1 MRLRSRSLDSI
12 VLPVLTWFFV
22 VTQCNL
28 CSAIALQSNGNQ
40 PDSPRERIR
49 LHTGWKFWR
58 SESRPDNLVY
68 EPRPYANDSGLFVL
82 KPWILPTANE
92 FIENAEDRHDV
103 PTEDP
108 DINIPYVKDSFDDS
122 DWEGVKVPHDWAIK
136 GPFYINGDESPITGQ
151 MGSLPLHGVGWYRR
165 KLSFSPA
172 DVGKSIYLEIDGAM
186 SYSAVWV
193 NGKIVGGWP
202 YGYNSYHLDITSHLK
217 EGDNQLA
224 IRIDNPPDSGRWYT
238 GAGIYRNVWLT
249 KVKSVHVARWGTYV
263 TSEVTGDSA
272 SIKFVVNLENNAEK
286 QTNVTVQTEIFEMD
300 SANGSPA
307 QQVAG
312 FPSSSVVLPAH
323 GQESISTSTT
333 LQNPRLWGPPPS
345 QSPNLYLA
353 VTTVI
358 HCGKVVDTYET
369 QFGIRSLTFGG
380 DGFSINGERLRFQG
394 VNQHHDLG
402 ALGAAYNHKAAER
415 QLHLLREAGVNAI
428 RMAHNPPAPELLELT
443 DRLGFMVIDEIF
455 DVWNY
460 DKNIADFSLIFADWH
475 EPDVKTFVRRDRNHA
490 SIIMWSIGNEVGEQ
504 GGSSGFDIATELS
517 RILHEEDN
525 TRPIMASLNS
535 ATASHKF
542 PEALDV
548 LGLNYIGEGMEYP
561 GYSVLPEP
569 RRQPLYES
577 FHEAFPDKLL
587 FGSEFAW
594 SLSSRS
600 SFIFPVTQYDG
611 APVLDH
617 SGGDV
622 NTLEISGHELYS
634 SNWSVSHD
642 IVFTVQDQLP
652 YLAGG
657 FLWSGWDYLGEPYP
671 WPQARS
677 AYSGMIDLAG
687 FKKERFWLY
696 QSRWNP
702 TVRMAHILPHWSW
715 PGREGEITPV
725 HVFTSADEA
734 ELFVNGKSQGK
745 LEQKEFEYRFR
756 WDNVTYEPGELHVIT
771 YKDGEV
777 WANETVSTTSD
788 GVKLSLTAEF
798 GKIDADGE
806 DLTWIAVSVLDGQGR
821 MVPEADDTVAFSLSG
836 PGEIVATDN
845 GFQADF
851 VEFPSK
857 ERKLFN
863 GLALAIVRANSPG
876 KIVVAAEAKGLER
889 AEVVIEAL

>member
-1 MRLRSRSLDSI
+1 
-12 VLPVLTWFFV
+12 
-22 VTQCNL
+22 
-28 CSAIALQSNGNQ
+28 
-40 PDSPRERIR
+40 
-49 LHTGWKFWR
+49 
-58 SESRPDNLVY
+58 
-68 EPRPYANDSGLFVL
+68 
-82 KPWILPTANE
+82 
-92 FIENAEDRHDV
+92 
-103 PTEDP
+103 
-108 DINIPYVKDSFDDS
+108 
-122 DWEGVKVPHDWAIK
+122 
-136 GPFYINGDESPITGQ
+136 
-151 MGSLPLHGVGWYRR
+151 
-165 KLSFSPA
+165 
-172 DVGKSIYLEIDGAM
+172 
-186 SYSAVWV
+186 
-193 NGKIVGGWP
+193 
-202 YGYNSYHLDITSHLK
+202 
-217 EGDNQLA
+217 
-224 IRIDNPPDSGRWYT
+224 
-238 GAGIYRNVWLT
+238 
-249 KVKSVHVARWGTYV
+249 
-263 TSEVTGDSA
+263 
-272 SIKFVVNLENNAEK
+272 
-286 QTNVTVQTEIFEMD
+286 
-300 SANGSPA
+300 
-307 QQVAG
+307 
-312 FPSSSVVLPAH
+312 
-323 GQESISTSTT
+323 
-333 LQNPRLWGPPPS
+333 
-345 QSPNLYLA
+345 
-353 VTTVI
+353 
-358 HCGKVVDTYET
+358 
-369 QFGIRSLTFGG
+369 
-380 DGFSINGERLRFQG
+380 
-394 VNQHHDLG
+394 
-402 ALGAAYNHKAAER
+402 
-415 QLHLLREAGVNAI
+415 
-428 RMAHNPPAPELLELT
+428 MAHNPPAPELLQLT

-460 DKNIADFSLIFADWH
+460 DKNIADFSLIFTDWH
-475 EPDVKTFVRRDRNHA
+475 EPDVKSFVRRDRNHA

-517 RILHEEDN
+517 RILHEEDT

-548 LGLNYIGEGMEYP
+548 LGLNYIGEGMEYS

-622 NTLEISGHELYS
+622 YTLEISGYELYS

-702 TVRMAHILPHWSW
+702 ALRMAHILPHWTW

-745 LEQKEFEYRFR
+745 LEQREFEYRFR

-771 YKDGEV
+771 YKDGEF
-777 WANETVSTTSD
+777 WANDTVSTTSD
-788 GVKLSLTAEF
+788 GAKLNLTPEF
-798 GKIDADGE
+798 EKVDADGE
-806 DLTWIAVSVLDGQGR
+806 DLTWITASVLDEQGR
-821 MVPEADDTVAFSLSG
+821 KVPEADDTVTFSLSG
-836 PGEIVATDN
+836 PGDIIATDN

-851 VEFPSK
+851 VEFPSR

-863 GLALAIVRANSPG
+863 GLALAIVQANSPG
-876 KIVVAAEAKGLER
+876 KIVVTAEAKGLER